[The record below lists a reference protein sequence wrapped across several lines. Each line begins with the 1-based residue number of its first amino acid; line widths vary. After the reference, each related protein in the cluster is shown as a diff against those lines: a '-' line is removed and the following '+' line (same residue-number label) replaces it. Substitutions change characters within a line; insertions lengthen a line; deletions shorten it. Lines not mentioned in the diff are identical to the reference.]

1 MNALIIQHYYNK
13 LYKELMKYIWDIECI
28 EVIAEVQLE
37 CYKAIID
44 TKVLQKKLEK
54 LRSFINSEFNNDEE
68 LKKRFETLYNA
79 SKEYESIPYKLP
91 NMEAK

>member
-44 TKVLQKKLEK
+44 TKVLQKKL
-54 LRSFINSEFNNDEE
+54 
-68 LKKRFETLYNA
+68 
-79 SKEYESIPYKLP
+79 
-91 NMEAK
+91 

>member
-13 LYKELMKYIWDIECI
+13 LYKELIKYIWDIDCVEL
-28 EVIAEVQLE
+28 IAEVQLE

-44 TKVLQKKLEK
+44 TDILQKKLEK
-54 LRSFINSEFNNDEE
+54 LKTYIKSEFNDDEE

-79 SKEYESIPYKLP
+79 SKEYEYIPYTLKT
-91 NMEAK
+91 MEEK

>member
-54 LRSFINSEFNNDEE
+54 LRSFINSEFNDDEE
-68 LKKRFETLYNA
+68 LNKRFETLYNA
-79 SKEYESIPYKLP
+79 SKEYESIPYKLL

>member
-13 LYKELMKYIWDIECI
+13 LYKELMKYIWDIDCVEL
-28 EVIAEVQLE
+28 IAEVQLE

-44 TKVLQKKLEK
+44 TDILSKKLEK
-54 LRSFINSEFNNDEE
+54 LRTFIKSEFKDDEE

-79 SKEYESIPYKLP
+79 AKENEYIPYKLVT
-91 NMEAK
+91 MEAR

>member
-28 EVIAEVQLE
+28 ELIAEVQLE
-37 CYKAIID
+37 CYKAIIN

-54 LRSFINSEFNNDEE
+54 LRSFINSEFNDDEE

-79 SKEYESIPYKLP
+79 SKEYEYIPYKLP